1 MVRDKILTVIVLLI
15 VFFSVISSPINLT
28 FASFINNVEIYVHVN
43 YNRNV
48 TYRLTADLVF
58 TELQNISSI
67 EAYMKYS
74 QLDYEY
80 MSKITYIDNLHRN
93 SKMKNHSWRMEDLRI
108 QRNKEN
114 EYYIDYERSIIYNS
128 NGSSNIS
135 LCMEMTIHKPRSN
148 YISIKN
154 SIMELKTTH
163 LEDIFRFNV
172 TILLFRN
179 IAKNSTI
186 ITKYD
191 IEKKN
196 NVTYYTGWANI
207 TNAVLDISSISN
219 KIIKYY
225 LGSYAPI
232 ILIDNPIKV
241 LKLIDKLHVSTL
253 YTGKTFLFEEKSSG
267 SISILLLNQT
277 PLYVEVNGNIDSY
290 LLRPPKA
297 YPVYGSYS
305 FAVEITEDNEL
316 HGKLYVEYVYNYGYE
331 FVNEFFKDVGSYIE
345 DIVARNVNTFKI
357 NLWISNG
364 TLVYNSGIYNE
375 LYLDHRNYTLLYNIV
390 YNIEETKGESHK
402 QTIDYMSMTIVL
414 LVIIAIVISYFLL
427 HKRKKL

>member
-1 MVRDKILTVIVLLI
+1 MVIDKILTAIVLLI
-15 VFFSVISSPINLT
+15 VLFSVINSPINLA

-43 YNRNV
+43 YKRNV
-48 TYRLTADLVF
+48 TYRLATDLVF

-74 QLDYEY
+74 KLDYEY

-93 SKMKNHSWRMEDLRI
+93 SKMKNNSWRMEDLRI
-108 QRNKEN
+108 LRKKEN
-114 EYYIDYERSIIYNS
+114 KYHIDYERNIIYDS

-135 LCMEMTIHKPRSN
+135 LSMEMTIHKPKNN
-148 YISIKN
+148 YISMN
-154 SIMELKTTH
+154 SIMELKTTQ

-207 TNAVLDISSISN
+207 SNAVLDISSISN

-241 LKLIDKLHVSTL
+241 LKLIDKLHISTL

-267 SISILLLNQT
+267 LISILLLNQT
-277 PLYVEVNGNIDSY
+277 PLYVEVNGDIDSY
-290 LLRPPKA
+290 LLKPPKA
-297 YPVYGSYS
+297 HPVYGSYS
-305 FAVEITEDNEL
+305 FTVEVAENNEL
-316 HGKLYVEYVYNYGYE
+316 HGKLYVEYAYNYEYE

-375 LYLDHRNYTLLYNIV
+375 LHLDHRNYTLLYNIV

-402 QTIDYMSMTIVL
+402 QAIDYMSMTIVL

-427 HKRKKL
+427 HRRKKL

>member
-48 TYRLTADLVF
+48 TYRLATDLVF

-93 SKMKNHSWRMEDLRI
+93 SKMKNNSWRMEDLRI
-108 QRNKEN
+108 LRKKEN
-114 EYYIDYERSIIYNS
+114 KYHIDYERNIIYNS

-135 LCMEMTIHKPRSN
+135 LCMEMTVHKPKNN
-148 YISIKN
+148 YISIN
-154 SIMELKTTH
+154 SIMEVKTTH
-163 LEDIFRFNV
+163 LEDIFQFNV

-241 LKLIDKLHVSTL
+241 LKLIDKLHISTL

-267 SISILLLNQT
+267 LISILLLNQT
-277 PLYVEVNGNIDSY
+277 PLYVEVNGDIDSY
-290 LLRPPKA
+290 LLKPPKA

-305 FAVEITEDNEL
+305 FAVEITGNNEL
-316 HGKLYVEYVYNYGYE
+316 HGKLYVEYAYNYGYE
-331 FVNEFFKDVGSYIE
+331 FVNKFFKDVGSYIE
-345 DIVARNVNTFKI
+345 DIVAKNVNTFKI

-375 LYLDHRNYTLLYNIV
+375 LHLDHRNYTLLYNIV
-390 YNIEETKGESHK
+390 YNIEETKGESPK
-402 QTIDYMSMTIVL
+402 QAIDYMSMTIVL

-427 HKRKKL
+427 HRRKKL